1 MLACRR
7 GVTSCTG
14 SRKSLLAV
22 HLMLLTGGRRDK
34 PPAPCTGSG
43 SAAWVSEA
51 TTDRRGWTKLNCKP
65 PTKIGS
71 GLRRAGPL
79 QFRQAD
85 MEGWMADRTVAPYA
99 VV

>member
-1 MLACRR
+1 MPARR
-7 GVTSCTG
+7 DIVYWIPEVLTG
-14 SRKSLLAV
+14 GSPDASE
-22 HLMLLTGGRRDK
+22 GGRRDE

-51 TTDRRGWTKLNCKP
+51 TTERRGWTKLNCKP

-85 MEGWMADRTVAPYA
+85 MEGWMADRTVAPCA